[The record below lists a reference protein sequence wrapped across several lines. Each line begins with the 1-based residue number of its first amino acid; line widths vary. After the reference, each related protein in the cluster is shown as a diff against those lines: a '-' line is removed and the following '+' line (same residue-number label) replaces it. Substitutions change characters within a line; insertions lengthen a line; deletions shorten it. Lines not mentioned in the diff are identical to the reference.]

1 VSSTT
6 DFVVAV
12 SPTGGDLA
20 IQVRGL
26 RTNGLFANYSI
37 ASAGVGVGNGYI
49 ANQLYVQ
56 PPTSPL
62 YFATTDSIAAVDLST
77 GTLLRVLPTVGSLT
91 GGGVL
96 FVPNAGADVVQ
107 FSIPGTGPHRDAQ
120 LISPT
125 GAVLETTALAPQ
137 DLLTGCSAGAL
148 GVILPDSG
156 AFLASAGTVW
166 VWDLPSNTWVNLMN
180 VTLSSPVIRQIAIA
194 GATGT
199 PVAGALGTYASGEF
213 IWSGAGVLDNGTGL
227 VTAGAIAA
235 ATSPGDSAA
244 GRYMYATGYDG
255 TNINLYRIDTV
266 LNAIHTVTALP
277 AVHGLPDSMCVSYDG
292 TAVYCLCS
300 TTADGYPVDLNTLAI
315 GPIDNWGIASP
326 QRVTLWPVPGE
337 AAPWVLA
344 HVEVAPA
351 PSPWLVGAVP

>member
-1 VSSTT
+1 MGTT

-12 SPTGGDLA
+12 SPTGSDLA

-26 RTNGLFANYSI
+26 RTNALFANYSI

-49 ANQLYVQ
+49 ANKLDVAA
-56 PPTSPL
+56 PTSPL
-62 YFATTDSIAAVDLST
+62 YFGTTDSIAAVDLST
-77 GTLLRVLPTVGSLT
+77 GTLVRVLPTVGSLT

-96 FVPNAGADVVQ
+96 LVPNTPGDVVQ

-120 LISPT
+120 LIDPAT
-125 GAVLETTALAPQ
+125 GTVLETTALAPQ

-156 AFLASAGTVW
+156 AFMASAGTVW
-166 VWDLPSNTWVNLMN
+166 TWSLPFNAWANAMN
-180 VTLSSPVIRQIAIA
+180 IVEPTPVIRQIAIA
-194 GATGT
+194 GRTGT
-199 PVAGALGTYASGEF
+199 PEIGALGSYSGGEF
-213 IWSGAGVLDNGTGL
+213 IQTSHNLLDSGAGL

-235 ATSPGDSAA
+235 ATSPGDAAA
-244 GRYMYATGYDG
+244 GRYLYATGYDG
-255 TNINLYRIDTV
+255 TNINLYRIDTD
-266 LNAIHTVTALP
+266 LHAISTLTALP